1 MKRSFLKHAAA
12 WFIVGALALPAQAQQ
27 NNEVKYNNGK
37 ILLEQQR
44 YDLAMAEFLPLT
56 DAATNADLAP
66 EASYLYALAA
76 LKANKLQEAY
86 QMLSQLKTQHQ
97 NWGGMAEADYLLA
110 NVLFERGEYEK
121 ALSTLDGIKSGS
133 ISSDADGLKRYYL
146 TRLNDRATYEKLLQ
160 RYDDDKAVA
169 QVYADKLINGWY
181 RPQDQARLESIVD
194 KHNLDKKRYLS
205 KDALK
210 KQGYNVA
217 VLMPFNL
224 NQDMVQTARKNQ
236 FVTDLYAGMKLAQDS
251 LQKQGLNINLF
262 AYDTGA
268 DTTGVRQVLNIPEIR
283 QMDLIIGPVYKSSA
297 KMAAKFATATNIP
310 VINPL
315 SQDLSITSG
324 TSNVFLFESSVATQ
338 AKQAATYAFQNFN
351 PKTAVILF
359 ENTKDDTTFAYH
371 YRQQFLKLGGK
382 VRLYKKI
389 SSSQAAAT
397 AKVFNTLNLKD
408 AGHIAVFSEKMIAA
422 MNTVSLLESTASSL
436 PLITY
441 DKWLSINQITLRQ
454 FDDLEAYFI
463 SPKYINTQSPGMQWF
478 RQNYISKYNLPPSVY
493 ANAGFEM
500 VYFFGKMLQEYGPG
514 LNQSLTVA
522 GIRPGVLYQGV
533 GFADPGVRNE
543 LRHDNQY
550 LPITKLENL
559 QLTVVNPVYY

>member
-12 WFIVGALALPAQAQQ
+12 WFIVGALAFPAKAQQ
-27 NNEVKYNNGK
+27 NNEVKYSNGK

-56 DAATNADLAP
+56 NAAANSDYAP

-76 LKANKLQEAY
+76 LKANKLQEAN
-86 QMLSQLKTQHQ
+86 QMLSQLKAQHPQ
-97 NWGGMAEADYLLA
+97 WAGIAEADYLLA
-110 NVLFERGEYEK
+110 NVWFERGEYEK
-121 ALSTLDGIKSGS
+121 ALSILDGIKSDNL
-133 ISSDADGLKRYYL
+133 SSDADGLKRYYL
-146 TRLNDRATYEKLLQ
+146 NRLNDRPTFEKLLQ
-160 RYDDDKAVA
+160 RFENDKAVA
-169 QVYADKLINGWY
+169 QVYADKLVSGWY

-194 KHNLDKKRYLS
+194 KHKLDRKRYLS

-262 AYDTGA
+262 AYDTGT
-268 DTTGVRQVLNIPEIR
+268 DTTGVRKVLSAPELK
-283 QMDLIIGPVYKSSA
+283 QMDMIIGPIYKSSA

-315 SQDLSITSG
+315 SQDLSITNKSD
-324 TSNVFLFESSVATQ
+324 NVFLFESSVATQ
-338 AKQAATYAFQNFN
+338 AKQAATYAFQNFS
-351 PKTAVILF
+351 PKTAIILY

-371 YRQQFLKLGGK
+371 YRQQYLKLGGK
-382 VRLYKKI
+382 IKLYKKI
-389 SSSQAAAT
+389 SSSQTSAT
-397 AKVFNTLNLKD
+397 AAIFNNLNLKD
-408 AGHIAVFSEKMIAA
+408 AGHMAVFSEKMIAA
-422 MNTVSLLESTASSL
+422 MNTVSLLESRASKL
-436 PLITY
+436 PLVTY
-441 DKWLSINQITLRQ
+441 DKWLNINQITLRQ
-454 FDDLEAYFI
+454 FDDLEVYFI
-463 SPKYINTQSPGMQWF
+463 SPKYINAESQGMQWF
-478 RQNYISKYNLPPSVY
+478 RKNYTSKYNMPPSVY

-500 VYFFGKMLQEYGPG
+500 VYFFGKMLQEYGTG
-514 LNQSLTVA
+514 LNQNLAVA